1 MGNDV
6 ARGAV
11 TRATPKHRM
20 VDRGVSPRASAGTL
34 LHMYG
39 DTDVMRRR
47 ATQLRE
53 QGVDIRAVADQLV
66 AQTESIGWT
75 GRAAEAMCE
84 RVRDRAAHLRAAAAR
99 HDGAA
104 DSLEK
109 HLLEVDRLKDA
120 IADVERRANA
130 LAADEVVASFA
141 PPPPGH
147 KDWLTVNLPGG

>member
-1 MGNDV
+1 
-6 ARGAV
+6 
-11 TRATPKHRM
+11 
-20 VDRGVSPRASAGTL
+20 
-34 LHMYG
+34 MYG

-47 ATQLRE
+47 AAQLRE
-53 QGVDIRAVADQLV
+53 QGDDIRAVADQLV

-75 GRAAEAMCE
+75 GRAAAALRE

-120 IADVERRANA
+120 IADLERHAGV
-130 LAADEVVASFA
+130 LAADEVAASFA

-147 KDWLTVNLPGG
+147 KDWLTVSLPGR